1 MMTERAFN
9 GNRIAT
15 KRVFIGVGHGGKD
28 PGAVKYV
35 KESEANLQMALGMK
49 EELEKYGIT
58 VGISRTREEDDPL
71 SEEIKE
77 ANAFKP
83 DIAVEVHNNAGGG
96 DGFEVYYQTNGYKAQ
111 SMKLAQCI
119 EARVKASGQ
128 KSRGIKT
135 KLNSS
140 GTDYFGWCRQ
150 VNCPAVL
157 CEGFFVDNAADS
169 ADYNTTAEQKAYG
182 KVYAL
187 GVLDYL
193 GIKENPQTGAQPPQT
208 TPQDKPESLPYTV
221 QVGAFTNRVNAASM
235 QNKLSGMGYYA
246 FVTGENSTDRVC
258 VGKFADKGT
267 AQKTADDLK
276 KKGIAGFV
284 TTI

>member
-1 MMTERAFN
+1 M
-9 GNRIAT
+9 T

-28 PGAVKYV
+28 PGAVGYV

-71 SEEIKE
+71 SEEIRE

-96 DGFEVYYQTNGYKAQ
+96 DGFEVYRQTGTHAAQ
-111 SMKLAQCI
+111 SLKLAQCI
-119 EARVKASGQ
+119 EAKVKASGQ

-135 KLNSS
+135 KLNGS

-150 VNCPAVL
+150 VQCPAVL
-157 CEGFFVDNAADS
+157 CEGFFVDNLADS
-169 ADYNTTAEQKAYG
+169 ADYNTETKQKAYG

-193 GIKENPQTGAQPPQT
+193 GIKENPNTGVQPPT
-208 TPQDKPESLPYTV
+208 EKPQNKPESLPYTV
-221 QVGAFTNRVNAASM
+221 QVGAFSSIVNATALK
-235 QNKLSGMGYYA
+235 NKLSDMGYFA
-246 FVTGENSTDRVC
+246 FITGMNSTDRVC

>member
-1 MMTERAFN
+1 MD
-9 GNRIAT
+9 
-15 KRVFIGVGHGGKD
+15 KKVFIGVGHGGKD

-35 KESEANLQMALGMK
+35 KESEANLQIALGLK
-49 EELEKYGIT
+49 AELERYGIE
-58 VGISRTREEDDPL
+58 VGISRTVEEDDPL
-71 SEEIKE
+71 TEEIKE

-119 EARVKASGQ
+119 EARVKESGQ
-128 KSRGIKT
+128 KSRGLKT
-135 KLNSS
+135 KLNES

-150 VNCPAVL
+150 VQCPAVL

-169 ADYNTTAEQKAYG
+169 EDYNTAANQQAYG
-182 KVYAL
+182 KVYAM

-193 GIKENPQTGAQPPQT
+193 GIKYNPQTGGASDDKQSESS
-208 TPQDKPESLPYTV
+208 QDSIYTV
-221 QVGAFTNRVNAASM
+221 QVGAFADRVNAGLM
-235 QNKLSGMGYYA
+235 QKKLSGMGYYA
-246 FVTGENSTDRVC
+246 FVTSTNSSNRVC
-258 VGKFADKGT
+258 VGKFADKDT
-267 AQKTADDLK
+267 AKLTCDDLK

-284 TTI
+284 TSI

>member
-1 MMTERAFN
+1 MD
-9 GNRIAT
+9 
-15 KRVFIGVGHGGKD
+15 KKVFIGVGHGGKD

-35 KESEANLQMALGMK
+35 KESEANLQIALGLK
-49 EELEKYGIT
+49 AELERYGIE
-58 VGISRTREEDDPL
+58 VGISRTVEEDDPL
-71 SEEIKE
+71 TEEIKE

-119 EARVKASGQ
+119 EARVKESGQ
-128 KSRGIKT
+128 KSRGLKT
-135 KLNSS
+135 KLNAS

-169 ADYNTTAEQKAYG
+169 ADYNTATEQKAYG

-193 GIKENPQTGAQPPQT
+193 GIKENPYTGAQPPQT
-208 TPQDKPESLPYTV
+208 EPQDKPEALPYTV
-221 QVGAFTNRVNAASM
+221 QVGAFSSIVNAIALR
-235 QNKLSGMGYYA
+235 NKLTDMGYFA
-246 FVTGENSTDRVC
+246 FTTGMNSTDRVC
-258 VGKFADKGT
+258 VGKFAT
-267 AQKTADDLK
+267 QAEAQKTADDLK
-276 KKGIAGFV
+276 KKGFSGFV

>member
-1 MMTERAFN
+1 MM
-9 GNRIAT
+9 T

-83 DIAVEVHNNAGGG
+83 DIAIEVHNNAGGG

-128 KSRGIKT
+128 NTHGPNGLKT

-157 CEGFFVDNAADS
+157 CEGFFVDNATDS
-169 ADYNTTAEQKAYG
+169 RDYNTAAKQQAFG
-182 KVYAL
+182 RVYAW

-193 GIKENPQTGAQPPQT
+193 GIAIKPQV
-208 TPQDKPESLPYTV
+208 DKPQADKKLMYTV
-221 QVGAFTNRVNAASM
+221 QVGAFASAKSAADLYA
-235 QNKLSGMGYYA
+235 KLDDMGY
-246 FVTGENSTDRVC
+246 FVFFKNDALAKVC
-258 VGKFADKGT
+258 VGKFAT
-267 AQKTADDLK
+267 QEEAQKTAGDLK
-276 KKGIAGFV
+276 KKGFGGFV
-284 TTI
+284 NMI

>member
-1 MMTERAFN
+1 M
-9 GNRIAT
+9 T

-58 VGISRTREEDDPL
+58 VGISRTCEEDDPL

-128 KSRGIKT
+128 NTHGPNGLKT

-157 CEGFFVDNAADS
+157 CEGFFVDNLADS
-169 ADYNTTAEQKAYG
+169 ADYNTETKQKAYG
-182 KVYAL
+182 RVYAL

-193 GIKENPQTGAQPPQT
+193 GIKENPQTDAQPPHT

-221 QVGAFTNRVNAASM
+221 QVGAFSSIVNATALK
-235 QNKLSGMGYYA
+235 NKLSDMGYFA
-246 FVTGENSTDRVC
+246 FIIGMNSTDRVC

>member
-1 MMTERAFN
+1 MM
-9 GNRIAT
+9 T

-71 SEEIKE
+71 SEEIRE

-128 KSRGIKT
+128 NTHGPNGLKT

-150 VNCPAVL
+150 VNRPAVL

-169 ADYNTTAEQKAYG
+169 ADYNTTAEQKSYG

-187 GVLDYL
+187 GVLNYL
-193 GIKENPQTGAQPPQT
+193 GIKENPQTGAQSPQN
-208 TPQDKPESLPYTV
+208 QSLPYTV
-221 QVGAFTNRVNAASM
+221 QVGAFSSIAKAMALRT
-235 QNKLSGMGYYA
+235 KLSDMGYFA
-246 FVTGENSTDRVC
+246 FTTGMNSTDRVC
-258 VGKFADKGT
+258 VGKFAT
-267 AQKTADDLK
+267 QAEAQNTADDLK
-276 KKGIAGFV
+276 KKDFPGFV

>member
-1 MMTERAFN
+1 MM
-9 GNRIAT
+9 T
-15 KRVFIGVGHGGKD
+15 KRVFIGVGHGDKD

-71 SEEIKE
+71 SEEIRE

-83 DIAVEVHNNAGGG
+83 DTAVEVHNNAGGG

-128 KSRGIKT
+128 NTHGPNGLKT

-169 ADYNTTAEQKAYG
+169 ADYNTTAEQKSYG

-193 GIKENPQTGAQPPQT
+193 GIKENPQTGAQPPHT

-276 KKGIAGFV
+276 KKGIVGFV

>member
-1 MMTERAFN
+1 MM
-9 GNRIAT
+9 T

-58 VGISRTREEDDPL
+58 VGISRTREENDPL
-71 SEEIKE
+71 SEEIRE

-96 DGFEVYYQTNGYKAQ
+96 DGFEVYYQTNAYKAQ

-128 KSRGIKT
+128 NTHGPNGLKT

-169 ADYNTTAEQKAYG
+169 ADYNTTVEQKAYG

-193 GIKENPQTGAQPPQT
+193 GIKENPQTGTQPPQT

-235 QNKLSGMGYYA
+235 QNKLSSMGYYA

>member
-1 MMTERAFN
+1 M
-9 GNRIAT
+9 T

-58 VGISRTREEDDPL
+58 VGISRTREENDPL
-71 SEEIKE
+71 SEEIRE

-83 DIAVEVHNNAGGG
+83 DIAVEVHNNAGSG
-96 DGFEVYYQTNGYKAQ
+96 DGFEVYRQTGTHAAQ
-111 SMKLAQCI
+111 SLKLAQCI
-119 EARVKASGQ
+119 EAKVKASGQ

-135 KLNSS
+135 KLNAS

-157 CEGFFVDNAADS
+157 CEGFFVDNATDS
-169 ADYNTTAEQKAYG
+169 ADYNTTAEQKSYG

-193 GIKENPQTGAQPPQT
+193 GIKENPQTGAQPPHT
-208 TPQDKPESLPYTV
+208 TPQDKAESLPYTV

-276 KKGIAGFV
+276 KKGFGGFV
-284 TTI
+284 TMI

>member
-1 MMTERAFN
+1 M
-9 GNRIAT
+9 T

-49 EELEKYGIT
+49 EELEQYGIT

-71 SEEIKE
+71 SEEIRE
-77 ANAFKP
+77 ANVFKP

-96 DGFEVYYQTNGYKAQ
+96 DGFEVYRQTGTHAAQ
-111 SMKLAQCI
+111 SLRLAQCI

-128 KSRGIKT
+128 KSRGVKT
-135 KLNSS
+135 KLNAS

-150 VNCPAVL
+150 VQCPAVL
-157 CEGFFVDNAADS
+157 CEGFFVDNLADS
-169 ADYNTTAEQKAYG
+169 ADYNTTAKQKAYG

-193 GIKENPQTGAQPPQT
+193 GIKYNPETGGQQPTQPQN
-208 TPQDKPESLPYTV
+208 LPYTV
-221 QVGAFTNRVNAASM
+221 QVGAFSSIVNAMALR
-235 QNKLSGMGYYA
+235 NKLSDMGYFA
-246 FVTGENSTDRVC
+246 FTTGMNSTDRVC
-258 VGKFADKGT
+258 VGKFAT
-267 AQKTADDLK
+267 QAEAQKTADDLK
-276 KKGIAGFV
+276 KKASAAL
-284 TTI
+284 

>member
-1 MMTERAFN
+1 MS
-9 GNRIAT
+9 

-35 KESEANLQMALGMK
+35 KESEANLQMALGLK
-49 EELEKYGIT
+49 AELERYGIT
-58 VGISRTREEDDPL
+58 VGISRTVEEDDPL
-71 SEEIKE
+71 TEEIKE

-128 KSRGIKT
+128 NTHGPNGLKT

-150 VNCPAVL
+150 VKAPAVL
-157 CEGFFVDNAADS
+157 CEGFFVDNATDS
-169 ADYNTTAEQKAYG
+169 RDYNTAAKQQAFG
-182 KVYAL
+182 RVYAW

-193 GIKENPQTGAQPPQT
+193 GIAVKPQT
-208 TPQDKPESLPYTV
+208 DKPVDKLPDNPLPYTV
-221 QVGAFTNRVNAASM
+221 QVGAFVSVQNAQRLAD
-235 QNKLSGMGYYA
+235 QLKERGY
-246 FVTGENSTDRVC
+246 FVQVYHGNPVRVC
-258 VGKFADKGT
+258 VGRFGT
-267 AQKTADDLK
+267 QAEAQRTAEDLK
-276 KKGIAGFV
+276 GKGFAGFV
-284 TTI
+284 VML

>member
-1 MMTERAFN
+1 M
-9 GNRIAT
+9 T

-58 VGISRTREEDDPL
+58 VGISRTREENDPL
-71 SEEIKE
+71 SEEIRE

-96 DGFEVYYQTNGYKAQ
+96 DGFEVYRQTNGYAEQ
-111 SMKLAQCI
+111 SLKLARCI
-119 EARVKASGQ
+119 ETRVKASGQ
-128 KSRGIKT
+128 KSRGVKT

-150 VNCPAVL
+150 VQCPAVL
-157 CEGFFVDNAADS
+157 CEGFFVDNLADS
-169 ADYNTTAEQKAYG
+169 ADYNTETKQKAYG

-193 GIKENPQTGAQPPQT
+193 GIKENPNTGVQPPT
-208 TPQDKPESLPYTV
+208 EKPQNKPESLPYTV
-221 QVGAFTNRVNAASM
+221 QVGAFSSIVNATALK
-235 QNKLSGMGYYA
+235 NKLSDMGYFA
-246 FVTGENSTDRVC
+246 FITGMNSTDRVC

>member
-1 MMTERAFN
+1 MS
-9 GNRIAT
+9 

-49 EELEKYGIT
+49 EELEKYGIA

-71 SEEIKE
+71 SEEIRE
-77 ANAFKP
+77 ANAFRP

-96 DGFEVYYQTNGYKAQ
+96 DGFEVYRQTGTHSAQ
-111 SMKLAQCI
+111 SLKLAQCI

-150 VNCPAVL
+150 VQCPAVL
-157 CEGFFVDNAADS
+157 CEGFFVDNSTDS
-169 ADYNTTAEQKAYG
+169 ADYNTTAKQKAYG
-182 KVYAL
+182 KIYAL

-193 GIKENPQTGAQPPQT
+193 GIKENPQTGAQKPT
-208 TPQDKPESLPYTV
+208 EKPQDKPESLPYTV
-221 QVGAFTNRVNAASM
+221 QVGAFSSTVNAM
-235 QNKLSGMGYYA
+235 TMRNKLTDMGYFA
-246 FVTGENSTDRVC
+246 FITGINSTDRVC
-258 VGKFADKGT
+258 VGKFAT
-267 AQKTADDLK
+267 QAEAQKTADDLK
-276 KKGIAGFV
+276 KKGISGFV

>member
-1 MMTERAFN
+1 M
-9 GNRIAT
+9 T

-71 SEEIKE
+71 SEEIRE

-128 KSRGIKT
+128 NTHGPNGLKT

-150 VNCPAVL
+150 VQCPAVL

-267 AQKTADDLK
+267 AQKPADDLK